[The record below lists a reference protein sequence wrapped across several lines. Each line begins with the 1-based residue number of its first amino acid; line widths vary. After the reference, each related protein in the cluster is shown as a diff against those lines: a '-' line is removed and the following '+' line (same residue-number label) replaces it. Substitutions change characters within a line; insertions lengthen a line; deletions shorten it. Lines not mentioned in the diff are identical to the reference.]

1 MSCGKHRK
9 PQNFL
14 CSNRR
19 KEVANTIKDG
29 NETVVTISYK
39 IKLVGSVR

>member
-1 MSCGKHRK
+1 MSWGKRRK

-14 CSNRR
+14 CSNR
-19 KEVANTIKDG
+19 KEVASISKDG

-39 IKLVGSVR
+39 IKLVDSAR

>member
-1 MSCGKHRK
+1 MSWGKRRK

-14 CSNRR
+14 CSNR
-19 KEVANTIKDG
+19 KEVASISKDS

-39 IKLVGSVR
+39 IKLVDSAR

>member
-1 MSCGKHRK
+1 MSWGKHRK

-14 CSNRR
+14 CSNR

-39 IKLVGSVR
+39 IKLVDSVR

>member
-1 MSCGKHRK
+1 MSWGKHRK

-14 CSNRR
+14 CSNR
-19 KEVANTIKDG
+19 KEVANISKDG

-39 IKLVGSVR
+39 IKLVDSAR